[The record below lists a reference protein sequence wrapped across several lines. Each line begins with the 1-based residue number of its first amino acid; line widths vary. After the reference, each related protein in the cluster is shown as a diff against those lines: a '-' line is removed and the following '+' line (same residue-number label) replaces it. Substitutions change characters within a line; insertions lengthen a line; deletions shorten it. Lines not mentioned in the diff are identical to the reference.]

1 MNEHLRVI
9 ITIVKVSVDLLY
21 ICGELTPHLLHA
33 LLSSITQLYF
43 LIIVG
48 IQQQHSHF
56 VNLSH
61 GAFTNTSTITMSLSN
76 NNE

>member
-21 ICGELTPHLLHA
+21 ICGELRMHSTFTPC
-33 LLSSITQLYF
+33 STVIDYSTIF
-43 LIIVG
+43 LDYCC

-61 GAFTNTSTITMSLSN
+61 GAFTNTSNDN
-76 NNE
+76 NVFKQ